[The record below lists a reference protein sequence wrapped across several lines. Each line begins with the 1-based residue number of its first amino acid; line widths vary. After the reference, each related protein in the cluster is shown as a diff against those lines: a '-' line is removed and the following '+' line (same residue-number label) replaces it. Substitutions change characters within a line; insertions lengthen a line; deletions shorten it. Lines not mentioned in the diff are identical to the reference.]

1 MRKTK
6 EELINYLENE
16 INECIKKQ
24 QLYVETMRKETIFT
38 TNGINVKYVV
48 ASEMNNLFEGQRI
61 ALDRLLKELTK

>member
-1 MRKTK
+1 MKTK
-6 EELINYLENE
+6 EDLISYLESE

-24 QLYVETMRKETIFT
+24 QFYVETMRKESVFT
-38 TNGINVKYVV
+38 TNGINLKYVV

>member
-1 MRKTK
+1 MKTK
-6 EELINYLENE
+6 EDLISYLESE

-24 QLYVETMRKETIFT
+24 QLYAERMRKETVFT
-38 TNGINVKYVV
+38 TDGINLKYVV

>member
-1 MRKTK
+1 MTK
-6 EELINYLENE
+6 EELINYLESE